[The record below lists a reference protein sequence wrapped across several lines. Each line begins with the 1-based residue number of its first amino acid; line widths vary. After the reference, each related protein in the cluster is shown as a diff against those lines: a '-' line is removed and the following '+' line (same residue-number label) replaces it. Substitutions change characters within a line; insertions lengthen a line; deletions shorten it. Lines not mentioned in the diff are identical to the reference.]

1 MKRKFTKSARVIIAA
16 IVLPFLSLLVP
27 LQGVAATQAEGIP
40 DYIRGMNY
48 ESARKMLF
56 AMGWKP
62 LPPTDPMQFGQDADL
77 RMAGFVEFDSCSQGA
92 VQCISYFSNSSGKT
106 LKLNSEGE
114 GDVRNITVVGYA
126 IEDINGVTSGN
137 STSDHENSNA
147 ASTNSDT
154 ASAASVKQP
163 EGWGVQYQDGSCVA
177 ITNAQS
183 QSPDDPEWEIRMG
196 YISGNQLIFM
206 FSAETTGISK
216 KAFPAKTKAWLTV
229 DGRAFDALNISIQ
242 GEAIIVPTE
251 NSIELQ
257 KQLATAKNVGIRF
270 QLPSSSSPFDIPFDL
285 FNILGAID
293 WLNSCNVIGAGALP
307 D

>member
-1 MKRKFTKSARVIIAA
+1 MKKKLTKSAKVIIAA
-16 IVLPFLSLLVP
+16 IVLPFLSLLVH
-27 LQGVAATQAEGIP
+27 LKGEAATQVEGIP

-56 AMGWKP
+56 SMGWKP
-62 LPPTDPMQFGQDADL
+62 IPPTDPMQFGQDADL
-77 RMAGFVEFDSCSQGA
+77 RMAGFVEFYSCSQGA

-126 IEDINGVTSGN
+126 IEDINGLPSGN
-137 STSDHENSNA
+137 STSDYENPNVASTNSNA
-147 ASTNSDT
+147 AS
-154 ASAASVKQP
+154 AATVKQP
-163 EGWGVQYQDGSCVA
+163 EGWGVQYQNGSCVA

-183 QSPDDPEWEIRMG
+183 QSPDGPEWEIRMG

-206 FSAETTGISK
+206 FSAESTGISK
-216 KAFPAKTKAWLTV
+216 KAFPAETKAWFTV

-242 GEAIIVPTE
+242 GDAIIVPTE

-257 KQLATAKNVGIRF
+257 KQLATAKSIGIRF
-270 QLPSSSSPFDIPFDL
+270 QLPSNSYPFDIPFEL
-285 FNILGAID
+285 FNISGAID
-293 WLNSCNVIGAGALP
+293 WLNSCNMIGAGALP